1 MNTKV
6 NVLSHEQVRKQAAE
20 AAAAAATIVEEP
32 ISEPEV
38 VASAEIVEEAVPVA
52 VVEEAAPVAIVEEVV
67 PVAVVEEAAP
77 VPEVA
82 SVIIEE
88 VAPASVP
95 ESVEAVPAPSG
106 NESGPSD
113 QSEGEVQSDPTVSVA
128 LTVEVVAETV
138 SDGSSSVTESQ
149 S

>member
-1 MNTKV
+1 MNSKV

-20 AAAAAATIVEEP
+20 AAAAASTIVEEP
-32 ISEPEV
+32 VPEPEV
-38 VASAEIVEEAVPVA
+38 VSAPAVVEIVEEVVPA
-52 VVEEAAPVAIVEEVV
+52 SVVEEAAPVA
-67 PVAVVEEAAP
+67 
-77 VPEVA
+77 EVA